1 MDELIA
7 PLPWLLKEYRQV
19 MCQPRYSEQLSPLF
33 SEVQGQ
39 TCPRQF
45 HVFICKGER
54 RVDVRAWAVAICLA
68 FRSFRKLVPVWILHV
83 GDNFRREFS
92 GVFGDNVA

>member
-1 MDELIA
+1 M
-7 PLPWLLKEYRQV
+7 
-19 MCQPRYSEQLSPLF
+19 
-33 SEVQGQ
+33 
-39 TCPRQF
+39 
-45 HVFICKGER
+45 FICKGER